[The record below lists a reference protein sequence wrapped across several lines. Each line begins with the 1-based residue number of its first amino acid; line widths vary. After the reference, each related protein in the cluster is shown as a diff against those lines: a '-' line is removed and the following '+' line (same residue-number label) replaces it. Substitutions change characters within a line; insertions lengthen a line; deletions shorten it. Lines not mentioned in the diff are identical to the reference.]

1 MTETTGRMCLPA
13 GGLMMAEM
21 PDQERPRERLARL
34 GPEALK
40 DSELLAILLR
50 TGRKGCSA
58 LSLAERL
65 LQTHDNSLMR
75 LASAEVGE
83 LAAIPGVG
91 RIKAVE
97 LKAAFT
103 LARRLGEQ
111 AQWRQSPCVSGP
123 EDVMG
128 LFRDRVRLM
137 SQEEFRVLLLDT
149 KNHLIAEHLVTK
161 GLVDRSLVHPRE
173 VFRRAIRESCNR
185 LILVHNHPSG
195 DPTPSEHDIQS
206 TRMLLEASRVVGIEI
221 LDHIVV
227 GFPAPGRLREYVSF
241 RELGLMKSEP

>member
-1 MTETTGRMCLPA
+1 MTETMARMGLPP

-21 PDQERPRERLARL
+21 SDQERPRERLARL
-34 GPEALK
+34 GAEALK

-50 TGRKGCSA
+50 TGCRGQSA
-58 LSLAERL
+58 LGLAEQL
-65 LQTHDNSLMR
+65 LLTHDNSLVR
-75 LASAEVGE
+75 LASAEIGE
-83 LAAIPGVG
+83 LASIPGLG
-91 RIKAVE
+91 RVKAVE

-111 AQWRQSPCVSGP
+111 AQWRQNPCVSGP

-206 TRMLLEASRVVGIEI
+206 TRMLVEASRVVGIEI
-221 LDHIVV
+221 VDHIVV

-241 RELGLMKSEP
+241 RELGLMKIEP